1 MEILR
6 VQNLCKTYGKGEAKV
21 DALKNVSFSLE
32 KGEFAAVVGESGSG
46 KSTLLNCIGALD
58 LPTSGTI
65 LMDGQN
71 LFSMKEE
78 ERTIFRRRNIGFIFQ
93 SFQLV
98 SELNVEQNIMF
109 PLLLDYRK
117 PDSAAVKEI
126 LELLGLTERRRHLP
140 NQLSGGQ
147 QQRVAIGRA
156 LITKP
161 KLILADEPTGNLD
174 SKNSQDVMDLLT
186 QASRRYQQTILMITH
201 NKNLTASVDRVFRV
215 TDGVLTDLGGVCR
228 HYDDRKQPEQQCCP
242 ADRVFRIDA
251 LYRGNTQTGYAFS
264 AERSSQLVP
273 LCNSCGRFK
282 RYGRNM
288 DLMLD
293 PPAP

>member
-1 MEILR
+1 MEILK
-6 VQNLCKTYGKGEAKV
+6 VQDLCKTYGEGENKV
-21 DALKNVSFSLE
+21 DALKKVSFSLE

-58 LPTSGTI
+58 TPTSGSI
-65 LMDGQN
+65 MVDRQD

-78 ERTIFRRRNIGFIFQ
+78 QRTIFRRRNIGFIFQ

-109 PLLLDYRK
+109 PLLVDYRK
-117 PDSAAVKEI
+117 PNPAAIDEI
-126 LELLGLTERRRHLP
+126 LDLLGLKDRRRHLP

-156 LITKP
+156 LITRP

-174 SKNSQDVMDLLT
+174 SKNSRDVIDLLM

-215 TDGVLTDLGGVCR
+215 TDGILTDLGG
-228 HYDDRKQPEQQCCP
+228 K
-242 ADRVFRIDA
+242 ADET
-251 LYRGNTQTGYAFS
+251 LS
-264 AERSSQLVP
+264 
-273 LCNSCGRFK
+273 
-282 RYGRNM
+282 
-288 DLMLD
+288 
-293 PPAP
+293 